1 MTKRLFLL
9 GGLAILA
16 VVLSHAAAYA
26 QTALF
31 LWADKYLPVSVPNWN
46 ALDSVSHYGL
56 LVLRSTCA
64 FAVPAF
70 LFVSGFFS
78 AYTVRGNQ
86 PTSHR
91 WKAVFRRVLG
101 LVIPYLFWSIVIF
114 VGQAFTG
121 TVYAPLEYVIKLLTG
136 GAFWHLFFVPVLCC
150 CYLLSPWIVVLAR
163 SRPRLLISALVLL
176 QVGLLASEYARLF
189 GVGGTALAW
198 IGRVAPEG
206 SLLWW
211 IIFFALGSVAALN
224 IEKVKEWLTK
234 YRWQIVAV
242 AVFSWLL
249 NIWEGNVLLRTYRT
263 EFAAGIGTVSCNLYA
278 VSVVACFLSFW
289 DAQIPWSKAL
299 QELSK
304 RSYGIYLVH
313 FPIIHFVAYFIRTAV
328 PGMLANQA
336 LLVLLFFIVGLGG
349 ALLIMEAVDRWPP
362 SRRVYRYLFG

>member
-16 VVLSHAAAYA
+16 VVLSHAAAYT

-31 LWADKYLPVSVPNWN
+31 LWADKYLPVSVPNWG

-70 LFVSGFFS
+70 LFISGFFS
-78 AYTVRGNQ
+78 AYAVRGNQ
-86 PTSHR
+86 PTSHQ

-114 VGQAFTG
+114 VAQALTG
-121 TVYAPLEYVIKLLTG
+121 TVYTPFEYAVKLLTG
-136 GAFWHLFFVPVLCC
+136 GAFWHLFFAPALCV
-150 CYLLSPWIVVLAR
+150 CYLLSPWIVAFAKK
-163 SRPRLLISALVLL
+163 RPGLLVFALALVQL
-176 QVGLLASEYARLF
+176 GLLVTEYARLF
-189 GVGGTALAW
+189 GVGGTAVAW
-198 IGRVAPEG
+198 IGRIAPEG
-206 SLLWW
+206 SLPWW

-224 IEKVKEWLTK
+224 VEKVKEWLTE
-234 YRWQIVAV
+234 YQRQIVAV
-242 AVFSWLL
+242 AVLSWLL
-249 NIWEGNVLLRTYRT
+249 NIWEGDTLIRTYQT
-263 EFAAGIGTVSCNLYA
+263 EWAAGIGTVSCNLYA
-278 VSVVACFLSFW
+278 VSVVMCFLSFW

-299 QELSK
+299 QGLSK

-313 FPIIHFVAYFIRTAV
+313 FPIIHFVAHFIRTAV
-328 PGMLANQA
+328 PGILANQM
-336 LLVLLFFIVGLGG
+336 LLVLLFFIAGLGG